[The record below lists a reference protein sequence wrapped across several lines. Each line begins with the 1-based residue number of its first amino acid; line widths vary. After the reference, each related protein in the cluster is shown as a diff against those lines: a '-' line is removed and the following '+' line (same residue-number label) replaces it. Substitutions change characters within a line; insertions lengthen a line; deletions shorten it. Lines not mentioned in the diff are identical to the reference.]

1 MKVAFVSSEVVPFS
15 KTGGL
20 ADVAGALPKFLAQL
34 GHQVTIFTPLYS
46 GIRKRFKPRKAKKP
60 IAVPVGSDTV
70 EGAIYRGK
78 LPDSKVKVVFIANDR
93 YFDRDGLYGD
103 EGGDYPDNCSR
114 FVFFSRGVLEAMRA
128 LKFKPDIIHSN
139 DWQSGL
145 IPVYCRV
152 GYDEGE
158 PFSAAPHVFTI
169 HNMAYQGLF
178 WHWDIPLTNIG
189 WEHFNYKELEFYGKI
204 NFLKGGIVFADTI
217 TTVSPTYAK
226 EIQSDEELG
235 AGLHGVLS
243 DRSQDVFGVL
253 NGIDY
258 TVWNPET
265 DKLIPSTYSI
275 KNLSGKAACKRE
287 LQKEAGLPPKPDV
300 PLVGM
305 ITRLADQKGLDLIAD
320 GIDEM
325 MADQLQFVLLGT
337 GLEKYHVL
345 FEQVAKRYP
354 QKAGIFLKF
363 DNRLAHMIEAG
374 ADMFLMPSRYEPCGL
389 NQMFSL
395 KYGTVPIV
403 RETGGLADT
412 ITDATDANVKAGT
425 ANGFSFEP
433 YETAALLEAIGRAL
447 DAYADK
453 ACWSKLV
460 AVGMAQDWSW
470 ARSAREYVK
479 LYEHTLKK
487 AAPERP
493 AKRAAS
499 KRRKR

>member
-20 ADVAGALPKFLAQL
+20 ADVAGALPKFIADL
-34 GHQVTIFTPLYS
+34 GHDVTIFTPLYR
-46 GIRKRFKPRKAKKP
+46 GIRKRFEPRKSKRG
-60 IAVPVGSDTV
+60 IAVPVGSETV
-70 EGAIYRGK
+70 EGGIYSGN

-93 YFDRDGLYGD
+93 YFDREGLYGD
-103 EGGDYPDNCSR
+103 GDGDYGDNCSR
-114 FVFFSRGVLEAMRA
+114 FVFFSRGVLEAMKA
-128 LKFKPDIIHSN
+128 LKFEPDIIHSN

-152 GYDEGE
+152 GYDRGA
-158 PFSAAPHVFTI
+158 PFSKAGSVFTI

-189 WEHFNYKELEFYGKI
+189 WEHFNYRELEFYGKI

-226 EIQSDEELG
+226 EIRSDEELG
-235 AGLHGVLS
+235 AGLQGVLN
-243 DRSQDVFGVL
+243 DRSADVFGVL

-265 DKLIPSTYSI
+265 DELIPSNYSVGD
-275 KNLSGKAACKRE
+275 LSGKALCKKS
-287 LQKEAGLPPKPDV
+287 LQKEAGLPVKPDV
-300 PLVGM
+300 PVVGI

-320 GIDEM
+320 GIEEM
-325 MADQLQFVLLGT
+325 MAEELQFVLLGT

-345 FEQVAKRYP
+345 FEGVAKHYP
-354 QKAGIFLKF
+354 KKAGIFLKF
-363 DNRLAHMIEAG
+363 DNRLAHLIEAG
-374 ADMFLMPSRYEPCGL
+374 SDMFLMPSRYEPCGL

-395 KYGTVPIV
+395 KYGTVPVV

-412 ITDATDANVKAGT
+412 ITDATAANVKAGT
-425 ANGFSFEP
+425 GNGFSFRA
-433 YETAALLEAIGRAL
+433 YQTSDLLDTLRRAL

-453 ACWSKLV
+453 ALWSRIV
-460 AVGMAQDWSW
+460 SIGMAQDWSW

-479 LYEHTLKK
+479 LYEHTLDRKK
-487 AAPERP
+487 QETAAPR
-493 AKRAAS
+493 AS
-499 KRRKR
+499 KAKKR

>member
-20 ADVAGALPKFLAQL
+20 ADVAGALPKFLAEL
-34 GHQVTIFTPLYS
+34 GHEVTVFTPLYR
-46 GIRKRFKPRKAKKP
+46 GIRERFKPRKSKTT
-60 IAVPVGSDTV
+60 ITVPVGSDKV
-70 EGAIYRGK
+70 EGGIYSGK
-78 LPDSKVKVVFIANDR
+78 LPGSKVKVIFIANDR
-93 YFDRDGLYGD
+93 YFDREGLYGD
-103 EGGDYPDNCSR
+103 GDGDYGDNCSR
-114 FVFFSRGVLEAMRA
+114 FSFFGRGVLEAIKA
-128 LKFKPDIIHSN
+128 LKLKPDIIHSN

-152 GYDEGE
+152 GYGQGS
-158 PFSAAPHVFTI
+158 PLSKAGNVFTI

-204 NFLKGGIVFADTI
+204 NFLKGGIVFTDTI

-235 AGLHGVLS
+235 AGLQDVLS
-243 DRSQDVFGVL
+243 DRAADVFGVL

-265 DKLIPSTYSI
+265 DALIPSNYSVAD
-275 KNLSGKAACKRE
+275 LSGKAVCKNS
-287 LQKEAGLPPKPDV
+287 LQEEAGLPLDPDV
-300 PLVGM
+300 PVVGI

-320 GIDEM
+320 GIEEM
-325 MADQLQFVLLGT
+325 MAEGLQLVLLGT

-345 FEQVAKRYP
+345 LEEVAKRYP
-354 QKAGIFLKF
+354 KKAGIFLKF
-363 DNRLAHMIEAG
+363 DNRLAHLVEAG
-374 ADMFLMPSRYEPCGL
+374 SDMFLMPSRYEPCGL

-395 KYGTVPIV
+395 KYGTVPVV

-412 ITDATDANVKAGT
+412 ITDATDANIKAGSG
-425 ANGFSFEP
+425 NGFSFLP
-433 YETAALLEAIGRAL
+433 YRTSELLEALRRAL

-453 ACWSKLV
+453 ALWSKIV
-460 AVGMAQDWSW
+460 SIGMAQDWSW

-479 LYEHTLKK
+479 LYEHTIETKEPET
-487 AAPERP
+487 AAPR
-493 AKRAAS
+493 AS
-499 KRRKR
+499 KARKR